1 MQGEIQGFGSVA
13 SQNHFPGNVGATACS
28 SSQAL
33 GGAEPLYVYEDAAKE
48 G

>member
-13 SQNHFPGNVGATACS
+13 SQNHFPGNVGATTCS
-28 SSQAL
+28 SSPAL
-33 GGAEPLYVYEDAAKE
+33 GGEEPLYVYGDSAKE

>member
-1 MQGEIQGFGSVA
+1 MQGEIQGFDSVA
-13 SQNHFPGNVGATACS
+13 SQIHFPGSVGATTCS

-33 GGAEPLYVYEDAAKE
+33 GGEEPLYVYGDAAKE